1 MNSKKSLLL
10 ICLFLGLIS
19 LLYTVMVLGFHPN
32 TDQIYQTNWISF
44 SAKNFLNFELKN
56 NFIFYYLLGLYGNF
70 TYFFMSTLFIILT
83 PIALL
88 FENFNFTHY
97 SIFIYIV
104 HIALII
110 LLVNFYI
117 NSFNK
122 NNELKSKNKYF
133 FVFTLITFFYSSYH
147 FFFYKISAGHH
158 LLGTLFLYI
167 LIFYF
172 NQQYQSKKMII
183 QSENYKFYLLYLL
196 TIFSNYTNVFILFI
210 FFIFYLIF
218 EFYSKKK
225 IIINKSRIIFLII
238 NSIIIILTLILILTY
253 NKFKPGQ
260 ASFIIS
266 NYGSFSLNFTDNFLN
281 LHFRNFLELIKLLV
295 DGYGILIILSIFWLF
310 IGKNNFILKIL
321 FFSFLFLFIFYPAF
335 LVAYQRTIIYFIP
348 LLILFSFYF
357 LDSLLSKNIFINF
370 LIYTFI
376 FLNISWNSY
385 PILSSDNSIRNQHFH
400 NFSTGAIGNTIECI
414 KKTNDTING
423 KNVLFLENN
432 IKDVFTNLIKE
443 NDNFIPITSRLAYHR
458 IKNDNVEQYL
468 NFFDI
473 DRNDINNINYFITRG
488 NDINGV
494 HKEDL
499 SYNLAE
505 LKVFFEYFDLTLKE
519 VKLIDTCHTN
529 ERNYDLIYLFKLK
542 L

>member
-1 MNSKKSLLL
+1 
-10 ICLFLGLIS
+10 
-19 LLYTVMVLGFHPN
+19 MVLGFHPN

-56 NFIFYYLLGLYGNF
+56 NFVFYYLLGLYGNF

-83 PIALL
+83 PIALF

-104 HIALII
+104 QIALII

-183 QSENYKFYLLYLL
+183 QSENYRFYLLYLL

-238 NSIIIILTLILILTY
+238 NSIIIILTLILIFTY

-281 LHFRNFLELIKLLV
+281 LHFINFLELIKLLI
-295 DGYGILIILSIFWLF
+295 DGYGILITLSLFWLF

-335 LVAYQRTIIYFIP
+335 LAAYQRTIIYFIP

-357 LDSLLSKNIFINF
+357 LNSLLSKNIFINF

-385 PILSSDNSIRNQHFH
+385 PILSSDISIRNQHFH

-432 IKDVFTNLIKE
+432 IKDVFMNLIKE

-505 LKVFFEYFDLTLKE
+505 LKVFFEYFDLNLKE

>member
-260 ASFIIS
+260 AS
-266 NYGSFSLNFTDNFLN
+266 L
-281 LHFRNFLELIKLLV
+281 
-295 DGYGILIILSIFWLF
+295 
-310 IGKNNFILKIL
+310 
-321 FFSFLFLFIFYPAF
+321 
-335 LVAYQRTIIYFIP
+335 
-348 LLILFSFYF
+348 
-357 LDSLLSKNIFINF
+357 
-370 LIYTFI
+370 
-376 FLNISWNSY
+376 
-385 PILSSDNSIRNQHFH
+385 
-400 NFSTGAIGNTIECI
+400 
-414 KKTNDTING
+414 
-423 KNVLFLENN
+423 
-432 IKDVFTNLIKE
+432 
-443 NDNFIPITSRLAYHR
+443 
-458 IKNDNVEQYL
+458 
-468 NFFDI
+468 
-473 DRNDINNINYFITRG
+473 
-488 NDINGV
+488 
-494 HKEDL
+494 
-499 SYNLAE
+499 
-505 LKVFFEYFDLTLKE
+505 
-519 VKLIDTCHTN
+519 
-529 ERNYDLIYLFKLK
+529 
-542 L
+542 